1 MSIRINNYMENK
13 NKSTMG
19 DYPFKIEPYKHQLQA
34 LGCSWDQKNFAL
46 FMEMGTGKTKV
57 IIDNIAMLYDQ
68 GKIDGVIIVAPKGVY
83 RNWERIEIP
92 KHMPSHV
99 RYKLSVWTPPSNRSD
114 KSETNLNQMFQVD
127 DDLHILLMNVEAFSS
142 QKSDGKTGTDFARK
156 FLMSHK
162 TMFVVDESTTIKSQK
177 ATRTAN
183 ICKVGIHAKYKRIM
197 TGSPVTK
204 SPLDLYTQCF
214 FLDPELLEQ
223 GSYYAFQNRY
233 AIIRKMNGPYGKFA
247 KIIGYQNLEDLTKL
261 LSRFSFRCLKEDCLD
276 LPNKIYIQR
285 NIELTKEQVK
295 AYETM
300 KNYNISLLEEGGQVR
315 ALNVLS
321 QIMKL
326 HQITCGHLK
335 TNEGDIVRLDN
346 NRVNELLNILDE
358 TDGKVIIWAV
368 FREDIQS
375 ITEAIRKH
383 FKDEEIAESFYGDT
397 ADKDRQDIVA
407 KFQDPNSSLKYFVSN
422 PKTGGYGLT
431 LTAANTVVYYSNSY
445 DLEVR
450 LQSEDRAHRIGQT
463 KHVTYIDMIAE
474 DTVDDKIVDALKR
487 KINLARDV
495 MGEELKEWLK

>member
-1 MSIRINNYMENK
+1 
-13 NKSTMG
+13 
-19 DYPFKIEPYKHQLQA
+19 
-34 LGCSWDQKNFAL
+34 
-46 FMEMGTGKTKV
+46 
-57 IIDNIAMLYDQ
+57 
-68 GKIDGVIIVAPKGVY
+68 
-83 RNWERIEIP
+83 
-92 KHMPSHV
+92 
-99 RYKLSVWTPPSNRSD
+99 
-114 KSETNLNQMFQVD
+114 
-127 DDLHILLMNVEAFSS
+127 
-142 QKSDGKTGTDFARK
+142 
-156 FLMSHK
+156 
-162 TMFVVDESTTIKSQK
+162 
-177 ATRTAN
+177 
-183 ICKVGIHAKYKRIM
+183 
-197 TGSPVTK
+197 
-204 SPLDLYTQCF
+204 
-214 FLDPELLEQ
+214 
-223 GSYYAFQNRY
+223 
-233 AIIRKMNGPYGKFA
+233 MNGPYGKFA